1 MPDIQVTLQ
10 VPPGLYQRAQRL
22 AALTQRA
29 VTEVLVDAIV
39 LEEID
44 DDAALDAAVARERA
58 AYFALGGEER
68 SFRRRRWRIL

>member
-44 DDAALDAAVARERA
+44 DDAALDAAVARERDSLSA
-58 AYFALGGEER
+58 CLRSRELAL
-68 SFRRRRWRIL
+68 SADC